1 MDVSSNLTSAYVN
14 TIDDMEFFQ
23 GDTVTIPF
31 KFLDSDGDVIDLT
44 GGDIM
49 KWYLCP
55 FGQFQAPVLE
65 LSSENPDDIW
75 VDPVTSIAYVKLDD
89 EKTGSLTYGKYV
101 QQPVLFH
108 NVGNSMKRYL
118 RAQGN
123 ILFKYKIREL

>member
-55 FGQFQAPVLE
+55 SVGIVPSVIGDLLRPKYHVAIG
-65 LSSENPDDIW
+65 DI
-75 VDPVTSIAYVKLDD
+75 
-89 EKTGSLTYGKYV
+89 
-101 QQPVLFH
+101 
-108 NVGNSMKRYL
+108 SMPPRISWL
-118 RAQGN
+118 
-123 ILFKYKIREL
+123 I